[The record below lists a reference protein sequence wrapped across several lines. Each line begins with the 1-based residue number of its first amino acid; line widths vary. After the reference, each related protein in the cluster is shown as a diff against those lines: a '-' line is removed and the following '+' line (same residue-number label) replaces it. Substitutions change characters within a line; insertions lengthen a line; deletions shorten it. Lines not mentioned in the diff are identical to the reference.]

1 MVAYRHEPPNYL
13 LRTCTMYIFVH
24 IIILMELGL
33 INASMRMEYL
43 SKDSSDS
50 GNTWNTQQTL
60 TFTDEITVPLSS

>member
-13 LRTCTMYIFVH
+13 LRTCTKYIFVH